1 MDTARTSD
9 DRRPDRTTDRSF
21 RDRIVSVLR
30 PIVHRFWIDTRALAA
45 FRIALGATILS
56 DLAFRAGDLGLF
68 YTDSGLYPLDVHE
81 AVYGSAGTY
90 SLYALSDAL
99 WVQATLFLVAGCV
112 AFAFLVG
119 YRTRLVGAVSLVFLL
134 SLHVRNPAVLNG
146 SDRLLWVL
154 LLIGLLTP
162 LGERWSVDSLRRSA
176 AARETALSVGTVAL
190 LTQPLVVFTSNAIRK
205 ARGEHWFAGDALSIA
220 LANDAMTRSTAD
232 LLSGV
237 PPLVTGLNYVWVA
250 LLAGSV
256 PLLLGTSGRV
266 RTLTVSAYLAA
277 FAGMAATMVVGLFP
291 FVLAASVLP
300 FLPAS
305 AWDRLERRVPKHRI
319 ADRTRHLPF
328 DPERPFAGPFRIG
341 DRLRS
346 VPVRPFGR
354 SSIDAVRPILLS
366 AVAVVVLVWLLT
378 FAAFGAVE
386 RDLPSPLD
394 ADALDQQ
401 EWGLYAPDPQDSY
414 SRYVIEAELESGD
427 RIDALDGGPVRYDR
441 PPDDGAR
448 HRSFME
454 TVAASTDGSV
464 DRAVADR
471 YAQWACE
478 RAATHAADVERV
490 ALLRLRHT
498 GLPDGPG
505 SPHRSIVVESSCR

>member
-1 MDTARTSD
+1 M
-9 DRRPDRTTDRSF
+9 DRTRIVGAGRECL
-21 RDRIVSVLR
+21 RDRTETLVSLLTR
-30 PIVHRFWIDTRALAA
+30 RFSIDTRALAA
-45 FRIALGATILS
+45 LRIAIGAIILA
-56 DLAFRAGDLGLF
+56 DLAFRASDLGLF
-68 YTDSGLYPLDVHE
+68 YTGPGLYPLDVHG

-99 WVQATLFLVAGCV
+99 RVQATLFLVAGCF

-119 YRTRLVGAVSLVFLL
+119 YRTRFVGAVSLVFLL

-146 SDRLLWVL
+146 GDRLLWVL
-154 LLIGLLTP
+154 LLLGLLTP
-162 LGERWSVDSLRRSA
+162 LGERWSIDSLCRSGSV
-176 AARETALSVGTVAL
+176 RETALGVGTVAL
-190 LTQPLVVFTSNAIRK
+190 LIQPLVVFTSNAIRK

-256 PLLLGTSGRV
+256 PLLFGTSGRI

-277 FAGMAATMVVGLFP
+277 FAGMAATMTVGLFP

-305 AWDRLERRVPKHRI
+305 AWDRLERRVPTRRI
-319 ADRTRHLPF
+319 ADRTRHPPF
-328 DPERPFAGPFRIG
+328 DPERSFEGPSRIG
-341 DRLRS
+341 DRPRS
-346 VPVRPFGR
+346 VPGRPLGR
-354 SSIDAVRPILLS
+354 SSTAAVRPLLLS
-366 AVAVVVLVWLLT
+366 AVAVVVLLWLLT
-378 FAAFGAVE
+378 FAAFGVVDRE
-386 RDLPSPLD
+386 PPPPLD

-401 EWGLYAPDPQDSY
+401 GWGLYAPDPGDSY
-414 SRYVIEAELESGD
+414 SRYVLEAELESGD

-448 HRSFME
+448 HRSFMQ
-454 TVAASTDGSV
+454 TVAASADGSV

-471 YAQWACE
+471 YARWACE
-478 RAATHAADVERV
+478 RAGTHAADVERV
-490 ALLRLRHT
+490 TLLRLRHT
-498 GLPDGPG
+498 GLPDGSE
-505 SPHRSIVVESSCR
+505 SPHRSTVVESPCR